1 VNYLTNTGRCL
12 RFRITRKTLCHQIN
26 KKLKKLFSKVLALR
40 ALFCHCQE
48 YGRKY
53 SFTIFLPTS
62 THILTNIKTFKKQKH
77 EKRYTPWFYC
87 TLKYNPYFFVF
98 AFTDFIAW
106 NATVGVDGE
115 WRKLVNRQSPSMPN
129 GHLEKIEISKRIFI
143 VFFENEDTGL
153 YWCAVYEK

>member
-1 VNYLTNTGRCL
+1 MFHKNFCSTFPTQRTTTIFQFTIYEHNLF
-12 RFRITRKTLCHQIN
+12 FRDFWITRKTLCHQIN

-77 EKRYTPWFYC
+77 EKQR
-87 TLKYNPYFFVF
+87 
-98 AFTDFIAW
+98 
-106 NATVGVDGE
+106 
-115 WRKLVNRQSPSMPN
+115 R
-129 GHLEKIEISKRIFI
+129 
-143 VFFENEDTGL
+143 
-153 YWCAVYEK
+153 